1 LNTSAQLEAGI
12 AGKPVLTILAP
23 EFAEGQQGTLHFKYL
38 LREHGGFV
46 EVAPDFD
53 THRHQLADAV
63 AGRYDRENIRAF
75 IQRFLRPMGLD
86 RAATPVMV
94 EAVESLAA
102 TRPLE
107 RTALA
112 PAAS

>member
-1 LNTSAQLEAGI
+1 
-12 AGKPVLTILAP
+12 
-23 EFAEGQQGTLHFKYL
+23 
-38 LREHGGFV
+38 
-46 EVAPDFD
+46 
-53 THRHQLADAV
+53 
-63 AGRYDRENIRAF
+63 
-75 IQRFLRPMGLD
+75 MGLD